1 MPPVPIP
8 WPTNA
13 MPGRWLG
20 EGQGDLINAY
30 AAKQGDIVRIRRM
43 PGLKRY
49 FTLVDTSERIP
60 RGQFNLRDVRLL
72 HAWDNQLQAFDGVA
86 NTVLT
91 GSLNGFEPVT
101 MAANMRPAGQQIV
114 ICSADE
120 GAQIVNL
127 GTGAIEAYPT
137 QASVSMATME
147 TVEYHAGYFFFT
159 KLNGE
164 IWASDLQSIDVPD
177 QSVALAQYMAD
188 SLLRVKSTGSML
200 VALGSMSTEFMV
212 DMGLSP
218 FPLVPQGTLDVGL
231 LGRWC
236 VAGGVQEWEH
246 GLLWVGSDCTVRQLA
261 GMQAPIISHDDVARD
276 IRVYLDTPEVL
287 RAQCYTF
294 EQQAIWSISSPTW
307 TWEFNLITKAWH
319 RRDSFQLPHWRVGWA
334 CRFQGR
340 WHAQDLYKGALQ
352 TIDLE
357 TFDEDLERMRFR
369 CESGPIKEF
378 PANFRIP
385 SIDIDMTTG
394 VGRTGRP
401 SPYETDPVVM
411 ISWSHNGGANWANPV
426 SRSLGAEGRY
436 STKVTVNNLGRSTTQ
451 GVRIRLDVT
460 DPVLVSLQSGIST
473 RTKGSRPRQVNQ

>member
-49 FTLVDTSERIP
+49 VTVPHGPGTYVP
-60 RGQFNLRDVRLL
+60 RGQFSFRDARLL
-72 HAWDNQLQAFDGVA
+72 HAWSDSLRVYDGLVDMPVA
-86 NTVLT
+86 GTLV
-91 GSLNGFEPVT
+91 GDEPVT
-101 MAANMRPAGQQIV
+101 FAANMRPAGPQTIV
-114 ICSADE
+114 CGAE
-120 GAQIVNL
+120 GPQIVNF
-127 GTGAIEAYPT
+127 GTATIDPYPNQPAVT
-137 QASVSMATME
+137 MATME
-147 TVEYHAGYFFFT
+147 TVEYHAGYFFFSKT
-159 KLNGE
+159 SGE

-177 QSVALAQYMAD
+177 GSVAYAQYMSD
-188 SLLRVKSTGSML
+188 NLLRLKSTGTML
-200 VALGSMSTEFMV
+200 VALGSASVEFFV

-218 FPLVPQGTLDVGL
+218 FPLAQQGTLDVGL

-236 VAGGVQEWEH
+236 VAGGVGEWEH
-246 GLLWVGSDCTVRQLA
+246 GLLWIGSDCTVRMLQ
-261 GMQAPIISHDDVARD
+261 GMQAPIVSTDDVARD
-276 IRVYLDTPEVL
+276 IRVYLDHPELL

-294 EQQAIWSISSPTW
+294 EQQAIWSITSPTW

-319 RRDSFQLPHWRVGWA
+319 RRDSHHLPHWRVLWA
-334 CRFQGR
+334 TRFKGR
-340 WHAQDLYKGALQ
+340 WHAQDMYKVCLQ
-352 TIDLE
+352 MIDME
-357 TFDEDLERMRFR
+357 TFEEDGERMRFR

-385 SIDIDMTTG
+385 SIDIDMTVG
-394 VGRTGRP
+394 VGKTGRP
-401 SPYETDPVVM
+401 SPYETEPVVM

-426 SRSLGAEGRY
+426 ARSLGAEGRY
-436 STKVTVNNLGRSTTQ
+436 STKITVNGLGRSTTQ